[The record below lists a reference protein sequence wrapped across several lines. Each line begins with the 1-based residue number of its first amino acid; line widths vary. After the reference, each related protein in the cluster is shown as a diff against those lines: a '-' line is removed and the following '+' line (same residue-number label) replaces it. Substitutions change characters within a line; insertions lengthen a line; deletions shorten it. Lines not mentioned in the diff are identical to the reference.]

1 MSVTVADLLQLPSL
15 RQAKVI
21 AGENGLGK
29 IVSSISVLESSD
41 PSQLV
46 DGIFRQ
52 GEFFGSEIVITGFLN
67 CTDNVEAQAANIKR
81 LAEGGE
87 VGLILFYVGIYM
99 PHVDKRLI
107 DLADELDFVLIQM
120 PPSKVLRYGEVIN
133 DVTEYIFNDK
143 SDNELIASD
152 ILARVSRLPEHQRT
166 INTVLRMVSDDT
178 LSSVVLTDAS
188 YNLLNIAA
196 WPQRI
201 EHEIAT
207 NLPAFY
213 KAAEASGNEPGT
225 TVISIPAESSSE
237 AAAPTGIP
245 HADVTPTK
253 LNVYTFPIIPDHDSP
268 MRLFLIKEGS
278 PLSRRLQDQVA
289 DVIRICVNIWG
300 KGHGAVALKELIR
313 AILQD
318 DPIKMK
324 RLADIFHIDIAE
336 IHEMWILSGCR
347 ENSPEILQ
355 ENTEILCDY
364 LKSCADIVFAD
375 MHEGSLLIFSST
387 PYSEKDAKLQADA
400 MLSEIRASDPT
411 VSLSKFSNLQ
421 NTTEVRSAYLCN
433 LNHLD
438 DAKKIFPM
446 RHWFSAGNV
455 EFAEECN
462 ALISRGEDAISAY
475 TGLLSHLELNSDDWD
490 AVDTLGTYLLDA
502 DSSITKTAALLH
514 IHQNTVKYR
523 LNIID
528 NYLGYRHDKMP
539 DVIKVYYALGLGR
552 LLK

>member
-21 AGENGLGK
+21 AGKNGLGK

-99 PHVDKRLI
+99 PQVDKRLI

-133 DVTEYIFNDK
+133 DVTEFIYNDR

-178 LSSVVLTDAS
+178 LSSVVLTDES

-201 EHEIAT
+201 EHEIAG

-213 KAAEASGNEPGT
+213 KASEAPVSEPGT
-225 TVISIPAESSSE
+225 
-237 AAAPTGIP
+237 
-245 HADVTPTK
+245 
-253 LNVYTFPIIPDHDSP
+253 NVYTFPIIPDHDSP

-355 ENTEILCDY
+355 ENAGVLCDY
-364 LKSCADIVFAD
+364 LKSCANIVFAD

-400 MLSEIRASDPT
+400 MLDEIRDADPT

-421 NTTEVRSAYLCN
+421 NTTEVRRAYLSN
-433 LNHLD
+433 VNHLD

-462 ALISRGEDAISAY
+462 VLISRGEDAISAY
-475 TGLLSHLELNSDDWD
+475 TGLLSHLESNSDDWD